1 MITNI
6 TNIITSSKVAPLPG
20 RTRPITQFGNWF
32 QFPTAPTPVQNDQ
45 HKDERPDDD
54 QHYDQF
60 YGDQHYS
67 DQHYGDQCC
76 DANDDH

>member
-1 MITNI
+1 MMITNI

-45 HKDERPDDD
+45 HWDELTDDD
-54 QHYDQF
+54 QHYYDQ
-60 YGDQHYS
+60 YCDDDDQLS
-67 DQHYGDQCC
+67 I
-76 DANDDH
+76 